1 MKKQIAVI
9 VLVIAVVLSQ
19 ISLAFGVN
27 ADVTPEVIASAQTI
41 TNGLVNRNA
50 YVIESGSVLK
60 DKTGG
65 DGNFYTVTNQQDYI
79 LDFSVKMDSAI
90 ANNKP
95 LQLRFRSNWVN
106 GTPQGH
112 STGYRANIYKDRM
125 TLEKFNDNNPQST
138 VISTYP
144 ADFTKET
151 AVRVV
156 ANGTNLWIAIGG
168 TQAIVVD
175 DAPSFANSPT
185 NIYGGGTNG
194 NIHLTIGG
202 CYKYNETVALDGITI
217 PPPPDPDLLKGNDEL
232 FALIKAGNGYKQDGD
247 VLNSTG
253 SGNSVFFAENIID
266 FIFNFNIKFT
276 SEANIPI
283 RLRIRCKNFSNHATG
298 YLLEISKNSIVL
310 SKWSDSSWS
319 VSRLQSYETD
329 FTKSSDIRIVAN
341 DGTIWIAVNGVKR
354 IEITDAYKEAGH
366 LWFDNMGYP
375 KKDTCQLKE
384 MSLYKY
390 NEDKANDGITIPD
403 KSLLK
408 DQEALY
414 TIISNN
420 RMFKEDGGVLKST
433 GTGDSAFLYY
443 DLKDFIYNFNVRF
456 TSDATNGIVYRIR
469 SESLSNHAT
478 GYRLEITKTS
488 LVFAKWNDNNWSATT
503 IKSIDYDFTNP
514 TDIRIVGNGSE
525 LWIAVDGIKYI
536 SLTDA
541 YAEPGDLWLDRISM
555 PKKDSCE
562 LKDMSL
568 YSYEEEKANDGIT
581 LPVESDDILS
591 TKLFIGKLDGAG
603 WEADGEKLV
612 STDPIDHGTNLAQ
625 VKDFVLDFDMQIS
638 PSEIGELEVRIRHSY
653 NSVCNLGYR
662 ISLTSQQMVI
672 AKYNDNN
679 FQNTPIKSYDV
690 DMSKINHIRIAA
702 NGGTIVF
709 RVNNDVIYTI
719 NNAYNGSD
727 LLQFRHYYKKGNAI
741 ISNIRLVKYSDEA
754 ANATVTVDQSGAI
767 VFPVGEMK
775 SVSSILEVFKNVG
788 WNTTD
793 TSAISTK
800 AGNSKGVNICKTKNF
815 VLDFTVK
822 INPTAAGTMMVKF
835 RHYYESAN
843 YGYILNIASRKAT
856 LTRYKEENNGNQDT
870 LASRKL
876 DFSKGVKV
884 RIVCND

>member
-341 DGTIWIAVNGVKR
+341 DGTSKPVSHISTTIA
-354 IEITDAYKEAGH
+354 I
-366 LWFDNMGYP
+366 
-375 KKDTCQLKE
+375 LK
-384 MSLYKY
+384 SLYASL
-390 NEDKANDGITIPD
+390 NSAANSSLCALFPTISCHSSG
-403 KSLLK
+403 SLLVPVITTLTLFV
-408 DQEALY
+408 Q
-414 TIISNN
+414 
-420 RMFKEDGGVLKST
+420 DG
-433 GTGDSAFLYY
+433 
-443 DLKDFIYNFNVRF
+443 
-456 TSDATNGIVYRIR
+456 
-469 SESLSNHAT
+469 
-478 GYRLEITKTS
+478 
-488 LVFAKWNDNNWSATT
+488 
-503 IKSIDYDFTNP
+503 
-514 TDIRIVGNGSE
+514 
-525 LWIAVDGIKYI
+525 
-536 SLTDA
+536 
-541 YAEPGDLWLDRISM
+541 
-555 PKKDSCE
+555 
-562 LKDMSL
+562 L
-568 YSYEEEKANDGIT
+568 YS
-581 LPVESDDILS
+581 
-591 TKLFIGKLDGAG
+591 
-603 WEADGEKLV
+603 
-612 STDPIDHGTNLAQ
+612 
-625 VKDFVLDFDMQIS
+625 
-638 PSEIGELEVRIRHSY
+638 
-653 NSVCNLGYR
+653 
-662 ISLTSQQMVI
+662 
-672 AKYNDNN
+672 
-679 FQNTPIKSYDV
+679 
-690 DMSKINHIRIAA
+690 KI
-702 NGGTIVF
+702 F
-709 RVNNDVIYTI
+709 
-719 NNAYNGSD
+719 
-727 LLQFRHYYKKGNAI
+727 L
-741 ISNIRLVKYSDEA
+741 
-754 ANATVTVDQSGAI
+754 
-767 VFPVGEMK
+767 
-775 SVSSILEVFKNVG
+775 
-788 WNTTD
+788 
-793 TSAISTK
+793 
-800 AGNSKGVNICKTKNF
+800 
-815 VLDFTVK
+815 
-822 INPTAAGTMMVKF
+822 
-835 RHYYESAN
+835 
-843 YGYILNIASRKAT
+843 
-856 LTRYKEENNGNQDT
+856 
-870 LASRKL
+870 
-876 DFSKGVKV
+876 
-884 RIVCND
+884 